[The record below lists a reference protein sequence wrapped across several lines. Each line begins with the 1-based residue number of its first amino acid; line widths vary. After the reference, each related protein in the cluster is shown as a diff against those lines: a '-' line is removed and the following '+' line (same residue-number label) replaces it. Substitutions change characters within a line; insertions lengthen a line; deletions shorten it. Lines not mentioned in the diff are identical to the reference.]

1 MAGQNP
7 ILEVTPWTA
16 EPEECCRVVNS
27 FSEIWTPF
35 SALRTPPRFA
45 VVEHASHD
53 AVARGYVCVAAPIDN
68 GGGIWLAA
76 VKYTNDMWVLQG
88 KPLIL
93 GIDRARGTMGGS
105 APTLQV
111 DAGGRMITVRVD
123 EISLPI
129 GGVYNSK
136 LTKRA

>member
-7 ILEVTPWTA
+7 ILEAMPWTTD
-16 EPEECCRVVNS
+16 PKECCRVVNG
-27 FSEIWTPF
+27 FSEIWTRFP
-35 SALRTPPRFA
+35 ATKTPPRFGT
-45 VVEHASHD
+45 VKHPRHD
-53 AVARGYVCVAAPIDN
+53 ADASGSVCVVAPIVN
-68 GGGIWLAA
+68 GGGVWLGA
-76 VKYTNDMWVLQG
+76 VAYIDDKWVLRA

-93 GIDRARGTMGGS
+93 KIDRARGTMGGS

-111 DAGGRMITVRVD
+111 DAGGRMITVRID

-136 LTKRA
+136 LTRRA

>member
-1 MAGQNP
+1 M
-7 ILEVTPWTA
+7 LEATLWAV
-16 EPEECCRVVNS
+16 EPEAVRDVVNA
-27 FSEIWTPF
+27 FSGIWTPPT
-35 SALRTPPRFA
+35 ATKTPPRFGF
-45 VVEHASHD
+45 VEHPLHD
-53 AVARGYVCVAAPIDN
+53 AVARGCVCVVAPIAD
-68 GGGIWLAA
+68 GGGMWLGA
-76 VKYTNDMWVLQG
+76 VKYTNDMWVLHG

-93 GIDRARGTMGGS
+93 DIDRARGTMGGS